1 MKASIL
7 PLLTHMGLLSGPHM
21 GPLLAAH
28 MGLSVW
34 DPYGPAYMRKPIYI
48 PHLAHMCLIS
58 GPNMGPSLACLYARF
73 GIGPIWVLYGCANK
87 AWPYGTITHGAH
99 IGLLSGPHMGPLWA
113 AHIGLAVWDPYVFYK
128 GVPIW
133 ASPYTSQTGP
143 IWDCYMGP
151 TSVHYGR
158 AHMGLS
164 VWDP

>member
-7 PLLTHMGLLSGPHM
+7 TLLTHMGLLSGPHM

-113 AHIGLAVWDPYVFYK
+113 CSYGLIRMGPIGNLYEL
-128 GVPIW
+128 GIW
-133 ASPYTSQTGP
+133 APHVFIMGSPYW
-143 IWDCYMGP
+143 IVRM
-151 TSVHYGR
+151 
-158 AHMGLS
+158 
-164 VWDP
+164 